1 MRHSAFGLI
10 PAPLSPFSMAVLGAC
25 WITQLGL
32 AALLSQLAP
41 VPVRPLLVDRSFCS
55 ELQEE
60 HLVERYQDV
69 LISHQLSQQRL
80 SPVIEV
86 NVFGVKVNANQPSLL
101 EFSRLASVGE
111 ADGQQ
116 MAALRRQYPQAL
128 LLSCDQP

>member
-1 MRHSAFGLI
+1 MPHSALRFAA
-10 PAPLSPFSMAVLGAC
+10 APLSPFTMKVLGAC

-41 VPVRPLLVDRSFCS
+41 IPVRPLLVDRSFCS
-55 ELQEE
+55 QQQGQNLAK
-60 HLVERYQDV
+60 RYRDL

-86 NVFGVKVNANQPSLL
+86 NVFGVKVNSNPPSLL